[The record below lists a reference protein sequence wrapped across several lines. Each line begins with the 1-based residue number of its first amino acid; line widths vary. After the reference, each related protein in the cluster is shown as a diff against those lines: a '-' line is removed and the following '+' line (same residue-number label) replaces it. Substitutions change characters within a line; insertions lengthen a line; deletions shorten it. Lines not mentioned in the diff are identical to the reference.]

1 MQVVATA
8 GHVDHGKS
16 ALVRALTGTDPDRS
30 AVERRRGLTLDLG
43 FAWTTLPSGERLAF
57 VDVPGHEKFVGT
69 MLAGV
74 GSVPAVLLAV
84 AADEGWMPQT
94 GEHLAA
100 IDALGVR
107 HGVLA
112 VTRSDVADPTLALRQ
127 ARERVAGTSLR
138 GVEAVTVSATTG
150 QGLEELTAAL
160 DRLAARLP
168 VPDGAAP
175 VRLWVDRAFTGAGT
189 GTVVTGTLAA
199 GTVEIGDELL
209 LTPSGERVRVD
220 GIESARE
227 PLDRIS
233 GVARVALVLRGVPRG
248 RHGRGTALVSPGR
261 WAHTTSVDVRTRFGE
276 ASGRL
281 ARRMILHIG
290 SAAVP
295 VALRPLGPDTA
306 RLTLNTRLPLHV
318 GDTALLRDPGRRAVA
333 GVSVLD
339 VRPPTLVRRGAA
351 AARARELASWPD
363 RPDGAQVLRRHGVL
377 RRSDLAVMGCA
388 APPSALA
395 IDEEWLADPGHWDGL
410 RRRLAD
416 ELTAHGR
423 ANPLAPGLP
432 LESARLRLGLPSR
445 RLVTV
450 LARPP
455 LHLRD
460 GRVYGPDPV
469 LPPGA
474 ADAVPRKMD

>member
-1 MQVVATA
+1 
-8 GHVDHGKS
+8 
-16 ALVRALTGTDPDRS
+16 
-30 AVERRRGLTLDLG
+30 
-43 FAWTTLPSGERLAF
+43 
-57 VDVPGHEKFVGT
+57 
-69 MLAGV
+69 
-74 GSVPAVLLAV
+74 
-84 AADEGWMPQT
+84 
-94 GEHLAA
+94 
-100 IDALGVR
+100 
-107 HGVLA
+107 
-112 VTRSDVADPTLALRQ
+112 
-127 ARERVAGTSLR
+127 
-138 GVEAVTVSATTG
+138 
-150 QGLEELTAAL
+150 
-160 DRLAARLP
+160 
-168 VPDGAAP
+168 
-175 VRLWVDRAFTGAGT
+175 
-189 GTVVTGTLAA
+189 
-199 GTVEIGDELL
+199 
-209 LTPSGERVRVD
+209 VRVD
-220 GIESARE
+220 GIEAAGE
-227 PLDRIS
+227 PLERVG

-248 RHGRGTALVSPGR
+248 RHGRGTALVAPGR

-281 ARRMILHIG
+281 ARQMVLHIG

-410 RRRLAD
+410 RRRLTD
-416 ELTAHGR
+416 ELTAHGQ
-423 ANPLAPGLP
+423 ANPTAPGLP

-445 RLVTV
+445 RLVTA
-450 LARPP
+450 LALPP

-460 GRVYGPDPV
+460 GRVYGPVPAPEAPEDPGDDLV
-469 LPPGA
+469 EAL
-474 ADAVPRKMD
+474 ADDCVVEDRADDCAEERVRERAEDPSED